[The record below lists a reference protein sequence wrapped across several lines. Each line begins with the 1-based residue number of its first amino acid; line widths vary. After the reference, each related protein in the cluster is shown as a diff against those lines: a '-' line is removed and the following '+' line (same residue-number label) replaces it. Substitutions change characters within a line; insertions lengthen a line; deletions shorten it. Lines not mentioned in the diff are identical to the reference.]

1 MKPAPPIARRTPVR
15 VVLALLLAT
24 AFAGLTIAPAQ
35 AVSYRYWGFYQL
47 TDGKWAFAQKGSDQV
62 TPADGSVEGWRF
74 AVGDASAS
82 RLPRAVADFGQ
93 ICARTPAQQGKKRVG
108 LVIDYGRAADNADP
122 AKGAEAPAPKA
133 VCAVVAADSSSTE
146 VLKAAA
152 ELRTEKGLVCAVDG
166 YPAAG
171 CGAEVK
177 DQDLTPAAKAGDKA
191 ITLPVPGAADASSSP
206 VAPTSTTPSAGGSA
220 TSSAPAPPA
229 AGGSATTTTADTD
242 TTSADASPPTA
253 AASSGSSVGTTIAYV
268 VAALALIALVVFLV
282 LRARASRKSDV

>member
-15 VVLALLLAT
+15 VVLALLLAA
-24 AFAGLTIAPAQ
+24 AFAALTIAPAQ

-93 ICARTPAQQGKKRVG
+93 ICAQTPAQQGKKRVG

-122 AKGAEAPAPKA
+122 AKGAGAPAPKA
-133 VCAVVAADSSSTE
+133 VCAVVAADANSTE
-146 VLKAAA
+146 VLMAAA
-152 ELRTEKGLVCAVDG
+152 DLRTEKGLVCAVDG

-177 DQDLTPAAKAGDKA
+177 DQDLTTAAKARDKA
-191 ITLPVPGAADASSSP
+191 ITLPVTDGADASSSA
-206 VAPTSTTPSAGGSA
+206 APTSPSASGSA
-220 TSSAPAPPA
+220 TSSAPGTPG
-229 AGGSATTTTADTD
+229 AGDSPTTTSDTATGA
-242 TTSADASPPTA
+242 ADASPPAA

-282 LRARASRKSDV
+282 LRARASRTSDV